1 MILKIIYWGE
11 IMAKVIFKP
20 QGKEIECEVG
30 EKLLDVARKADIFID
45 APCNGSQSCGKCKVK
60 LLDGKCDTE
69 KTVHISDEEWNQGYI
84 LACATKVT
92 EDIVIEVPSKLSSS
106 MHGMKIEGS
115 DKKVDQ
121 KLFERGRKFLEDNG
135 LTYSTNIE
143 KRYMELDKPSLDD
156 NISDVD
162 RIERHIRQEL
172 EVDGVDFRL
181 DILRKIP
188 KVLREEDFNIT
199 LTYLKK
205 KNKITILNIEPG
217 DKKESLYGLAI
228 DIGTTSVVVCLVNLL
243 TNEVVEKASSGNAQI
258 KYGADV
264 INRIVFAVRKDNI
277 NLMRKA
283 IVEETLNPLIQ
294 SIYDKTG
301 IDKDN
306 VIRVVLSGNTTMSTL
321 FLGIYPDYL
330 RLEPYIPPYL
340 KSPNLMGEN
349 VGLNVNES
357 ALIYLSPNVASYV
370 GGDITAGVLSSG
382 IWSSEENTL
391 FIDLG
396 TNGEIVFGNKDFL
409 MCCACSAGP
418 AFEGGGIS
426 CGMRASSGAIEKVKI
441 NKDTL
446 EPELTIIGDCEPIG
460 ICGSGIID
468 LICQMLLTKVI
479 DRRGKIQRELNNKR
493 VRFNE
498 HDIGE
503 YVLAFKEE
511 YEGLEND
518 LVINEVDIDSFI
530 RAKGAIYS
538 GASVLIESLGMDFEV
553 IDKVYIAGG
562 IGNNLD
568 IENSILI
575 GLLPDVDRSKF
586 QYIGNSSLVGSYLTL
601 ISSDAR
607 RKLEEIGSQMTYVE
621 LSVYPTYM
629 DEFVSSCFLPHTNID
644 QFPTVKEL
652 LE

>member
-1 MILKIIYWGE
+1 MILKIINWGE

-20 QGKEIECEVG
+20 QGKEIQCEVG

-60 LLDGKCDTE
+60 LLEGKCDTE
-69 KTVHISDEEWNQGYI
+69 KTVHISDEEWEQGYI

-92 EDIVIEVPSKLSSS
+92 EDIAIEVPSKLSSS

-143 KRYMELDKPSLDD
+143 KKYMELDKPSLDD

-162 RIERHIRQEL
+162 RIERHVRQVL
-172 EVDGVDFRL
+172 EIDGIDFRL

-188 KVLREEDFNIT
+188 TVLREDDFNIT

-205 KNKITILNIEPG
+205 NNKITILNIEPG
-217 DKKESLYGLAI
+217 NKEDYLYGLAV

-243 TNEVVEKASSGNAQI
+243 TNEVIEKASSGNAQI

-264 INRIVFAVRKDNI
+264 INRIVFAIRKDNLD
-277 NLMRKA
+277 LMTKA

-294 SIYDKTG
+294 SIYDKIG
-301 IDKDN
+301 IDKDD

-340 KSPNLMGEN
+340 KSPNLMGKN

-357 ALIYLSPNVASYV
+357 AVIYLSPNVASYV

-426 CGMRASSGAIEKVKI
+426 CGMRASAGAIEKVKI
-441 NKDTL
+441 NEETL
-446 EPELTIIGDCEPIG
+446 DPELTIIGDCEPVG
-460 ICGSGIID
+460 VCGSGIID

-479 DRRGKIQRELNNKR
+479 DRRGKIQKELNNKR
-493 VRFNE
+493 IRFNE
-498 HDIGE
+498 HEIGE

-568 IENSILI
+568 IENSVLI
-575 GLLPDVDRSKF
+575 GLLPDVDRDKF

-607 RKLEEIGSQMTYVE
+607 QKLEEIGSQMTYVE

-629 DEFVSSCFLPHTNID
+629 DEFVSACFLPHTNID

-652 LE
+652 L

>member
-1 MILKIIYWGE
+1 
-11 IMAKVIFKP
+11 MAKVFFKSHN
-20 QGKEIECEVG
+20 KEVQCEVG
-30 EKLLDVARKADIFID
+30 ENLLDLARKADIFID

-69 KTVHISDEEWNQGYI
+69 KNIHISDDEWEQGYI
-84 LACATKVT
+84 LACTTKVI
-92 EDIVIEVPSKLSSS
+92 EDIVVDVPSKLSSS

-115 DKKVDQ
+115 DKKVDKDLFDRAK
-121 KLFERGRKFLEDNG
+121 KLIDDNG
-135 LTYSTNIE
+135 ISYNTNIE
-143 KRYMELDKPSLDD
+143 KRYIELEAPSLDD

-162 RIERHIRQEL
+162 RLERQVRQDFGI
-172 EVDGVDFRL
+172 DGIDFRL

-188 KVLREEDFNIT
+188 KVLREKNFKVT
-199 LTYLKK
+199 LTYVRK

-217 DKKESLYGLAI
+217 NKEGELYGLAI
-228 DIGTTSVVVCLVNLL
+228 DIGTTSVVVCLVNLI
-243 TNEVVEKASSGNAQI
+243 TSEVIEKASSGNAQI
-258 KYGADV
+258 RYGADV
-264 INRIVFAVRKDNI
+264 INRIVFAVRKDNLEI
-277 NLMRKA
+277 MRKA
-283 IVEETLNPLIQ
+283 IVEDTLNPLIE
-294 SIYDKTG
+294 SIYEKTG
-301 IDKDN
+301 IDKN
-306 VIRVVLSGNTTMSTL
+306 NIIRAVISGNTTMSTL

-340 KSPNLMGEN
+340 KSPRLMGED
-349 VGLNVNES
+349 VGLNINQS

-370 GGDITAGVLSSG
+370 GGDITAGVLSAG
-382 IWSSEENTL
+382 IWASEENTL
-391 FIDLG
+391 LIDLG
-396 TNGEIVFGNKDFL
+396 TNGEIVFGNKDFM

-426 CGMRASSGAIEKVKI
+426 CGMRASAGAIEKVSI
-441 NKDTL
+441 DKDTL
-446 EPELTIIGDCEPIG
+446 EPKLTIIEDCNPIG

-468 LICQMLLTKVI
+468 LICQMLLKGVI
-479 DRRGKIQRELNNKR
+479 DRRGKIQKDLNNRR

-498 HDIGE
+498 HEIGE
-503 YVLAFKEE
+503 YVLALKDD

-518 LVINEVDIDSFI
+518 LVVNEVDIDNFI

-538 GASVLIESLGMDFEV
+538 GASVLLESLGMDFEV

-586 QYIGNSSLVGSYLTL
+586 QYIGNSSLVGSYLAL
-601 ISSDAR
+601 ISSDAKH
-607 RKLEEIGSQMTYVE
+607 KLEEIGSQMTYVE

-629 DEFVSSCFLPHTNID
+629 DEFVSACFLPHTNID
-644 QFPTVKEL
+644 SFPTAKEI